1 MKEIIIMKKTI
12 IGAAVIAVMVTSIT
26 TYAATNF
33 QQGNASNQGTQNLV
47 ATGTKQQVTNNAAA
61 KGNQE
66 EGSIEYSKMTYSTD
80 NGSSKSITETWLNTK
95 TFDLREDINNF
106 GVAESESKV
115 EKTGDPKK
123 DAKIEATK
131 NRPQYTSTYTEDMGK
146 HIVNI
151 IRDDKGNAVNG
162 NEYDVAQENAKS
174 DVQGIQK
181 NRTFAA
187 IKASYADPSVWKD
200 AGTETT
206 SDGKKLKKVQSG
218 DMNGEEMHLL
228 YLNEDGLPVKSEVYV
243 NGKLFGVATTEYKS
257 LKDDGKIFNTSGVK
271 LQKLEIK

>member
-1 MKEIIIMKKTI
+1 MKKTI
-12 IGAAVIAVMVTSIT
+12 IGAAVIAVMATSIT

-33 QQGNASNQGTQNLV
+33 HQGDASNQGTQNLV
-47 ATGTKQQVTNNAAA
+47 VTGAKQQVQNNTAT

-80 NGSSKSITETWLNTK
+80 NGSSKSITETWLDTK

-131 NRPQYTSTYTEDMGK
+131 NRPKYTSTYTEDIGK

-187 IKASYADPSVWKD
+187 IKALYADPSVWKD

-243 NGKLFGVATTEYKS
+243 NGKLFGVATTEYK
-257 LKDDGKIFNTSGVK
+257 LLQDDGKIFDTSGVK
-271 LQKLEIK
+271 LQKIEIK

>member
-1 MKEIIIMKKTI
+1 MKRTI

-47 ATGTKQQVTNNAAA
+47 AAGTKQQVAA
-61 KGNQE
+61 KANQE

-95 TFDLREDINNF
+95 TLDLREDINNF
-106 GVAESESKV
+106 GVAESADKV
-115 EKTGDPKK
+115 KKTGDPKK
-123 DAKIEATK
+123 DEKIAAAMK
-131 NRPQYTSTYTEDMGK
+131 NSPKYTSTYKEDMGK

-174 DVQGIQK
+174 DVQDIQK

-200 AGTETT
+200 AGTEIT

-257 LKDDGKIFNTSGVK
+257 LQDDGKIFDTSGVK

>member
-1 MKEIIIMKKTI
+1 MKRTI

-47 ATGTKQQVTNNAAA
+47 ATGTKQQVTNNTAA
-61 KGNQE
+61 KANQE

-80 NGSSKSITETWLNTK
+80 NGSSKSITETWLNPK

-131 NRPQYTSTYTEDMGK
+131 NRPKYTSTYTEDMGK

-206 SDGKKLKKVQSG
+206 SDGKKFKKVQSG

-257 LKDDGKIFNTSGVK
+257 LKDDGKIFDTSGVK